1 MCLSG
6 RSTRGRTS
14 GRLDAFQPN
23 LGTAVLYGKTQLAVF
38 KLKDGSVFATQN
50 MCPHKQAFVLAQG
63 IASDGEVPK
72 VACPLHKKQFD
83 LSSGKEING
92 GDLEIVTFEAKVE
105 GGRMMLH
112 LPPRRRGRTRPRDD
126 ASRGCARRRPS
137 RAGLLALNAHVVP
150 VYPPSSRGHTPGS
163 LT

>member
-1 MCLSG
+1 M
-6 RSTRGRTS
+6 
-14 GRLDAFQPN
+14 
-23 LGTAVLYGKTQLAVF
+23 YGKTQLAVF

-112 LPPRRRGRTRPRDD
+112 LPPRDEVD
-126 ASRGCARRRPS
+126 AVLATDKLRVCSEAPVEEPVFSR
-137 RAGLLALNAHVVP
+137 
-150 VYPPSSRGHTPGS
+150 
-163 LT
+163 